1 MASKDA
7 KLSFKYIVIGNTSV
21 GKSCLMLQF
30 IDKRFQPVHD
40 LTIGIEYGQRN
51 VTVKGRS
58 VNLQIYDTAGQVS
71 ESYPCTSPTPL
82 PSTSLTRPST
92 LLTAQYCSPV
102 LNRRPYKQENF
113 RSIIRAYYRGAA
125 GGLLVFDI
133 TIRKSFNQ
141 IEDWLAEV
149 NFHKVLLALLNLHP
163 RVLPPSN
170 QLLPGRCKGLY
181 DRIPSRNIH
190 RDRDPD
196 ADTVPSLGEE
206 KCESQHCADSGGQ

>member
-1 MASKDA
+1 MAAKDA

-58 VNLQIYDTAGQVS
+58 VNLQIYDTAGQ
-71 ESYPCTSPTPL
+71 
-82 PSTSLTRPST
+82 
-92 LLTAQYCSPV
+92 
-102 LNRRPYKQENF
+102 ENF

-133 TIRKSFNQ
+133 TKRKSFNQ

-149 NFHKVLLALLNLHP
+149 IFQYTTSTCIAYSEEP
-163 RVLPPSN
+163 W
-170 QLLPGRCKGLY
+170 RCKCLCHFL
-181 DRIPSRNIH
+181 SRH
-190 RDRDPD
+190 LRQSRLTLAP
-196 ADTVPSLGEE
+196 TSLGEE
-206 KCESQHCADSGGQ
+206 KRES

>member
-1 MASKDA
+1 MAAKDA

-58 VNLQIYDTAGQVS
+58 VNLQIYDTAGQ
-71 ESYPCTSPTPL
+71 
-82 PSTSLTRPST
+82 
-92 LLTAQYCSPV
+92 
-102 LNRRPYKQENF
+102 ENF

-133 TIRKSFNQ
+133 TKRKSFNQ

-149 NFHKVLLALLNLHP
+149 KRSANPNIVLILVGNKADIASQRTVSEEEARSVAKRHGLVYIEASAKTGLNVDAAFE
-163 RVLPPSN
+163 RVAEGIIDKIN
-170 QLLPGRCKGLY
+170 RY
-181 DRIPSRNIH
+181 I
-190 RDRDPD
+190 
-196 ADTVPSLGEE
+196 
-206 KCESQHCADSGGQ
+206 